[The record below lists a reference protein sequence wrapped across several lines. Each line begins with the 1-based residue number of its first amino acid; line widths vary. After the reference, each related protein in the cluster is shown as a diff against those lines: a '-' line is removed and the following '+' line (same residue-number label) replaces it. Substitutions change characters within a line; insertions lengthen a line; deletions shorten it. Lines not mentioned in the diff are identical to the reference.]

1 MKIYSYH
8 PTTGAYLCEAV
19 ADYYDLQPGVPVIPA
34 WATPVPPPATADGQI
49 AVFSGEAWSVVDLPA
64 EPAPGAPPEL
74 EPVELTFEERL
85 KVLQSAVQLHLDVTA
100 KSFGY
105 DDIASAVSY
114 AEEPAVPKFQL
125 EGKALRAWRSL
136 VWATCYELLNQVQ
149 NGELDEPALPELI
162 AALPGFD
169 APEIPAPE
177 EIEPEVP
184 APEADAPEASE

>member
-8 PTTGAYLCEAV
+8 PTTGAFLCEAV
-19 ADYYDLQPGVPVIPA
+19 ADYYDLQPDVPVIPA

-64 EPAPGAPPEL
+64 EPAAGAPPEL

-85 KVLQSAVQLHLDVTA
+85 KALQGAVQLHLDVTA

-114 AEEPAVPKFQL
+114 ADEPAVPQFQL
-125 EGKALRAWRSL
+125 EGQALRAWRSL
-136 VWATCYELLNQVQ
+136 VWAACYELLGQVQ
-149 NGELDEPALPELI
+149 REEREEPTMPELI
-162 AALPGFD
+162 AALPGFL
-169 APEIPAPE
+169 PP
-177 EIEPEVP
+177 VS
-184 APEADAPEASE
+184 PEASE